1 MLQKLPI
8 EDSFFSE
15 FVKNSCCAKRWAVD
29 AWQLTPQKTSEWS
42 PKFGAMFKR
51 TSKIIFQ
58 ASIFMRIAIS
68 SSGNF
73 LSSCVKKVKGRKIS
87 WSRKSSNRL
96 MFFSI
101 LLGFFKGISPEICW
115 PGLLFTTTW
124 GWCESHSSKKRRKK
138 KHTCVSH
145 IWGEDCELF
154 EDILVPFTLSALASG
169 TNCWPKR
176 LLLNRTVC
184 LQSGKT
190 QTSDVP
196 RVSCCVWWLW
206 KLKKNI
212 RSPSTP
218 K

>member
-1 MLQKLPI
+1 
-8 EDSFFSE
+8 
-15 FVKNSCCAKRWAVD
+15 
-29 AWQLTPQKTSEWS
+29 
-42 PKFGAMFKR
+42 MFKR

-101 LLGFFKGISPEICW
+101 LLGFFKGISPGLPWILKFAD
-115 PGLLFTTTW
+115 PGCYSLPLEGDVNLTVQ
-124 GWCESHSSKKRRKK
+124 KKK